1 FLRSHGC
8 CFSVMISI
16 SSRYIHIWKTCSVV
30 YRYSTK
36 GWLAA
41 KVKAYADNQIH
52 KADVCKQ
59 VRREATVEFDE
70 PDASP

>member
-1 FLRSHGC
+1 MENLFGSL
-8 CFSVMISI
+8 SI
-16 SSRYIHIWKTCSVV
+16 QH
-30 YRYSTK
+30 K